1 MGRLTP
7 APAPAPTAA
16 LCLLLAAACGG
27 PSPPGEPAEPRVRGG
42 ATEHVVR
49 PGETLW
55 RIARRY
61 GVDLDELIRINGI
74 GDVHRVPAGVRL
86 LIPDG
91 DGSHGASFGPAT
103 RREAAR
109 LRARADALRAARL
122 AFGWPLRGRL
132 TAPFGP
138 RHGRPHEG
146 IDVAAPR
153 GTPVRAAEAG
163 RVIHAGPLG
172 AYGKLVVV
180 DHGGGFSTVYA
191 HNRRILVRKGER
203 VEKGQALAE
212 VGATGNATG
221 PHLHFEVR
229 VAKVARDP
237 LLYLP

>member
-1 MGRLTP
+1 MGRLSP
-7 APAPAPTAA
+7 ARIGLSAVAA
-16 LCLLLAAACGG
+16 GALLASACGG
-27 PSPPGEPAEPRVRGG
+27 PSPPGEPAAPPARAGPR
-42 ATEHVVR
+42 EHVVR

-61 GVDLDELIRINGI
+61 GVPLEDLIRANGI
-74 GDVHRVPAGVRL
+74 EDVRRVPAGVRL
-86 LIPDG
+86 LIPAG
-91 DGSHGASFGPAT
+91 RPVGPGSRRDAAV
-103 RREAAR
+103 REAAR
-109 LRARADALRAARL
+109 LRARREALQAARL

-132 TAPFGP
+132 TSTFGL

-146 IDVAAPR
+146 IDLAAPR

-180 DHGGGFSTVYA
+180 DHGGRFATVYA
-191 HNRRILVRKGER
+191 HNRRLLVRKGDR
-203 VEKGQALAE
+203 VEKGQPLAE
-212 VGATGNATG
+212 VGSTGNATG

-229 VAKVARDP
+229 VARVARDP

>member
-1 MGRLTP
+1 MGRLNP
-7 APAPAPTAA
+7 ALGWAA
-16 LCLLLAAACGG
+16 AGSLWLLAVAACGG
-27 PSPPGEPAEPRVRGG
+27 PSPPGRPAEPPRAAG

-55 RIARRY
+55 RIARRF
-61 GVDLDELIRINGI
+61 GVSVEELIRVNGI
-74 GDVHRVPAGVRL
+74 RDVHRVPVGARL
-86 LIPDG
+86 LVPAPAVP
-91 DGSHGASFGPAT
+91 GAAVG
-103 RREAAR
+103 REAAR
-109 LRARADALRAARL
+109 VRARAEALRAARL
-122 AFGWPLRGRL
+122 SFGWPLRGRL
-132 TAPFGP
+132 TSPFGT
-138 RHGRPHEG
+138 RRGRPHEG

-180 DHGGGFSTVYA
+180 DHGGGFATVYA
-191 HNRRILVRKGER
+191 HNRRILVRPGQR
-203 VEKGQALAE
+203 VEKGQPLAE